1 VIYYIGGSAVV
12 ALSDILEL
20 LKPLEN
26 SFLGPFIISLV
37 CNSIPFVSLPYL
49 LVIIGLTFK
58 YVTLQDRI
66 LLIIS
71 SALGATLGKV
81 LIYFI
86 GKGFSKLLS
95 QRSRENL
102 ELFNKIAKK
111 SLALAIFVF
120 AALPLPDDVLYLP
133 LGLTGFS
140 LIIYFFSVFL
150 GKLFLKSVAVF
161 YGSLL
166 TSLSEELGYQ
176 VIPVFV
182 IASIIFSYYII
193 SIDWSKIVE
202 AHMEGGLKASVR
214 YLMLELGLIN
224 KKIAGSLKKL
234 FTRI

>member
-1 VIYYIGGSAVV
+1 MV

-26 SFLGPFIISLV
+26 SFLGPFIISLL

-176 VIPVFV
+176 IIPVFV

>member
-1 VIYYIGGSAVV
+1 VV

-26 SFLGPFIISLV
+26 SFLGPFIISLL

>member
-1 VIYYIGGSAVV
+1 MVG
-12 ALSDILEL
+12 LSDILEL
-20 LKPLEN
+20 LKPLEA

-37 CNSIPFVSLPYL
+37 CNSIPFISLPYL

-66 LLIIS
+66 LLILS
-71 SALGATLGKV
+71 SALGATVGKV

-86 GKGFSKLLS
+86 GRGFSKLLS
-95 QRSRENL
+95 QKSRKNL

-140 LIIYFFSVFL
+140 LITYFFSVFL

-176 VIPVFV
+176 AIPVFV
-182 IASIIFSYYII
+182 IISIVFSYYII

-202 AHMEGGLKASVR
+202 AHVEGGLKSSVR
-214 YLMLELGLIN
+214 CLILELSLVN
-224 KKIAGSLKKL
+224 KKIAGNLKKVVI
-234 FTRI
+234 RIYRI

>member
-1 VIYYIGGSAVV
+1 METFG
-12 ALSDILEL
+12 DILEL
-20 LKPLEN
+20 LKPLEA

-49 LVIIGLTFK
+49 LVIIGLAFK

-66 LLIIS
+66 LLVLS
-71 SALGATLGKV
+71 SALGAALGKV

-95 QRSRENL
+95 QRSRRNL

-111 SLALAIFVF
+111 SLTLAIFVF

-150 GKLFLKSVAVF
+150 GKLFLKSIAVF

-176 VIPVFV
+176 TIPIFVVFSLV
-182 IASIIFSYYII
+182 LSYYII

-202 AHMEGGLKASVR
+202 AHVEKGLKASVR
-214 YLMLELGLIN
+214 CFMLELGLVN
-224 KKIAGSLKKL
+224 KKILESFKKL
-234 FTRI
+234 IARI

>member
-1 VIYYIGGSAVV
+1 MV

-26 SFLGPFIISLV
+26 SFLGPFIISLL